1 MELSRRGFL
10 AAGVGGAATVGLAAC
25 SSTHSGTNGGGGSS
39 ASVAASTTAGSSAA
53 PTSGATGAPAGS
65 TTKNLAN
72 VKGNLTFGFWGG
84 SPGELAGFNYAK
96 KKFEA
101 AHPGTTITLKVSPY
115 DGFFAGIDRGIQ
127 SGKAP
132 DVFRVDY
139 TTIGKYSAKGTLLD
153 LSPYFDATAAAAF
166 LPALWDA
173 IKYNGV
179 PYGVPHQTDTTCI
192 VYNKAAFATA
202 GITAVP
208 DKLADAWTWEEFSA
222 VATKLRK
229 TLPDKKFPFA
239 YDWTQ
244 AGAYRWSSWLYQA
257 GGSLLTPD
265 LKKVALPSAPAK
277 KAMDFTKSFF
287 TNKWVPVTNT
297 IKTSVYSDNF
307 FLNQTVPMT
316 FIGDFLV
323 PELADKK
330 AGYKGGAWAAT
341 FMPHDVKAAADLGGN
356 AIVVNKSTKSPDL
369 AAAFLQFLVKEDTM
383 KYFCEQAIELPTLK
397 TLATANLNYALRPD
411 VVKVCAQ
418 QAATISDT
426 VVKESTIGAFASINA
441 VLQDQLELGFHSQSS
456 DQTIQRIASGI
467 SKALSI

>member
-10 AAGVGGAATVGLAAC
+10 ATGIGGAAAVGLAAC
-25 SSTHSGTNGGGGSS
+25 SSTHSGGTSGGDTSSS
-39 ASVAASTTAGSSAA
+39 APSAATGSATTSGGAAPAPSTKKSAA
-53 PTSGATGAPAGS
+53 P
-65 TTKNLAN
+65 
-72 VKGNLTFGFWGG
+72 VKGNLTFAFWGG
-84 SPGELAGFNYAK
+84 STGELAGFNYVK

-101 AHPGTTITLKVSPY
+101 ANPGTTITLKVSPY
-115 DGFFAGIDRGIQ
+115 DGFFSGIDRGIQ

-153 LSPYFDATAAAAF
+153 LSPYFDASDSAKF

-173 IKYNGV
+173 VKYNGV
-179 PYGVPHQTDTTCI
+179 PHGVPHQTDTTCV

-202 GITAVP
+202 GITSVP
-208 DKLADAWTWEEFSA
+208 ATLADAWTWEEFSQ

-257 GGSLLTPD
+257 GGSLLSPD
-265 LKKVALPSAPAK
+265 LKKVALPSAAAT
-277 KAMDFTKSFF
+277 KAMDYTKSFF

-330 AGYKGGAWAAT
+330 VGYKGGDWGAT
-341 FMPHDVKAAADLGGN
+341 FLPHDVKAAADLGGN
-356 AIVVNKSTKSPDL
+356 AIVATKTTKNPDL
-369 AAAFLQFLVKEDTM
+369 AAAFLRFLVTEDAM

-397 TLATANLNYALRPD
+397 SLATANLNYAYRPD

-426 VVKESTIGAFASINA
+426 VVKESTVGSFASINA
-441 VLQDQLELGFHSQSS
+441 VLQDQLELAFHNQSS

-467 SKALSI
+467 TKALSG